1 MSIGCPP
8 PDANQA
14 VAERLADY
22 LDCHAQA
29 IGQSGFEALSGGWL
43 GPALL
48 GGCLTIYVALI
59 GYRLI
64 LGRAFGPRQALM
76 SALRAGVVIAF
87 ASHWS
92 SYEAVVYRLAIAGP
106 AEAASRML
114 SRSELPP
121 LSLPEA
127 ARRLDRDLE
136 QLQPTAPTAAAPSP
150 PPAQGATAPSIA
162 QQTPAPS
169 QSTPPAPQDRPMK
182 AAGLVLM
189 ISTLGSLA
197 AVRLAAGVLLAAG
210 PLFITLALFDTALG
224 VFEGWVGALIATFFA
239 TLGATVVAAL
249 EIDFLDSQLAQADF
263 SPGSQPVLDGPGL
276 MMTALL
282 FGAGFVA
289 VLGASALIGRGF
301 RIVTALQAKVAG
313 AAWMAPEGSRTAAAP
328 KAAVHSSPE
337 PASRAHNIAEAVLR
351 LGQRDRASSGAS
363 PAFAGSARAHEPA
376 AAHERSAAGLAAG
389 PGPRRRS
396 VLIGTMSAKRRD
408 GLK

>member
-1 MSIGCPP
+1 VSLACPP

-29 IGQSGFEALSGGWL
+29 LGQSGFEALSGGWL

-64 LGRAFGPRQALM
+64 LRRPFGPRQALM

-92 SYEAVVYRLAIAGP
+92 GYEAVVYRVAIAGP
-106 AEAASRML
+106 AEAASKML
-114 SRSELPP
+114 SRSELPA

-127 ARRLDRDLE
+127 ARRLDRDLA
-136 QLQPTAPTAAAPSP
+136 QLQPTTPAAAAPSP
-150 PPAQGATAPSIA
+150 PAQAASSQPGAQP
-162 QQTPAPS
+162 TPAPS
-169 QSTPPAPQDRPMK
+169 QSTPAPQPMK
-182 AAGLVLM
+182 TAGLVLM

-197 AVRLAAGVLLAAG
+197 AVRFAAGVLLAAG
-210 PLFITLALFDTALG
+210 PLFITIALFDTTLG
-224 VFEGWVGALIATFFA
+224 VFEGWAGALVATFFA
-239 TLGATVVAAL
+239 AIGATLVAAL
-249 EIDFLDSQLAQADF
+249 EIDFLDSQLAQAEL
-263 SPGSQPVLDGPGL
+263 SPGPQPVLDEPGL

-282 FGAGFVA
+282 FGAGFLA

-301 RIVTALQAKVAG
+301 RIVTTLQTKFAD
-313 AAWMAPEGSRTAAAP
+313 AAWMTPGRSWTAAAP
-328 KAAVHSSPE
+328 KAVVRSSPE
-337 PASRAHNIAEAVLR
+337 PTSRAHNIAEAVLR
-351 LGQRDRASSGAS
+351 LGRRERNARGAS
-363 PAFAGSARAHEPA
+363 AAFAGSARAHEPA
-376 AAHERSAAGLAAG
+376 VAHERSAAALAPS

-396 VLIGTMSAKRRD
+396 VLIGTTSAKRRD